1 MSLPVVITRQVAPPQ
16 SRNTLRPLMAKA
28 AEIPSTRKP
37 FRYGSSVYFDQLI
50 QETFGPYGSSY
61 GLSSRYETK
70 IPVDLSVLQ
79 ELCDLRSTVD
89 RASDIACINRWI
101 RLLAESINLPA
112 SKFGIRSFF
121 DDEEEKEQSASSS
134 APQRSVVKDSYEE
147 ERTYIDS
154 SSLFICAED
163 DKDED
168 INVYHDDL
176 PADFGPMVEEE

>member
-1 MSLPVVITRQVAPPQ
+1 MTPPVVITRQSAPPQ
-16 SRNTLRPLMAKA
+16 SRNTLRPLMPKP
-28 AEIPSTRKP
+28 AEIPSSRKP

-61 GLSSRYETK
+61 GFSSRYVTK

-112 SKFGIRSFF
+112 SQFGIRSFF
-121 DDEEEKEQSASSS
+121 DEEQEKERSDFSS

-154 SSLFICAED
+154 ASMFLSAED
-163 DKDED
+163 GEDED
-168 INVYHDDL
+168 LNVYHDDP